1 MPAPKT
7 RNMPIETRAASVS
20 SVNVEARKFVVV
32 FTTGAGVE
40 RRDFWSDDRYI
51 EELVVSDKAINM
63 ERLQA
68 GAPFLDS
75 HRTRGSVAEQLGV
88 VERAWVEN
96 GQGLAEVRFPK
107 EGIDPAADA
116 VFAKVSDR
124 ILRSVSVGY
133 LRNKIEVDKSKSP
146 NIWRVTRWTPYEIS
160 MVTIPADH
168 KAQVRDAQADEPCE
182 FQILGTPSAA
192 VAARSRMRLALNR
205 MMR

>member
-1 MPAPKT
+1 MIQPKT
-7 RNMPIETRAASVS
+7 RNLPIETRAASVS
-20 SVNVEARKFVVV
+20 SVDAEARTFVVI

-51 EELVVSDKAINM
+51 EELVVSEKAINM

-75 HRTRGSVAEQLGV
+75 HRSRGSVAEQLGV
-88 VERAWVEN
+88 VERAWVEK
-96 GQGLAEVRFPK
+96 GQGLAEIRFPK
-107 EGIDPAADA
+107 EGVDLVADA
-116 VFAKVSDR
+116 VFAKIYDR

-168 KAQVRDAQADEPCE
+168 KAQVRDAQDDEPCE

>member
-1 MPAPKT
+1 MTQTKT
-7 RNMPIETRAASVS
+7 RNLPIETRAASVS
-20 SVNVEARKFVVV
+20 SVAAEARTFVVV

-40 RRDFWSDDRYI
+40 RRDFWSGDRYV

-63 ERLQA
+63 ARLAA
-68 GAPFLDS
+68 GAPFLDN
-75 HRTRGSVAEQLGV
+75 HNFRGSVAEQLGV
-88 VERAWVEN
+88 IERAWVEN
-96 GQGLAEVRFPK
+96 GKGMAEVRFPK
-107 EGIDPAADA
+107 EGVDPVADA
-116 VFAKVSDR
+116 VFAKVADG

-133 LRNKIEVDKSKSP
+133 TRNKIEVDKSKDP
-146 NIWRVTRWTPYEIS
+146 NIWRVTRWTPHEIS

-168 KAQVRDAQADEPCE
+168 KAQVRTAAADEPCE